1 MHTRNDYHHIFQR
14 RSTVFFR
21 SVTSWRIKRGHST
34 PHPPP
39 PLRSNHPAARLT
51 AKLLQQHFNQH
62 WRQLP
67 PGNMVCRRHGSLVAR
82 DIDTFVPGRQT
93 GSGARTLGALNGIS
107 TTYWPTYF
115 TIRMRF
121 FRIFEPP
128 KNFWGHTPQLT
139 LPPDH
144 NPHLPHPAS
153 HIPHLPHHTRL
164 YSSVRTPVHR
174 TISCHTPAGVFI
186 IR

>member
-82 DIDTFVPGRQT
+82 GIDTFVPGRQT
-93 GSGARTLGALNGIS
+93 DRGVRTLGALKRHFHDLLANIFYNENRHCNTLEGV
-107 TTYWPTYF
+107 YF
-115 TIRMRF
+115 
-121 FRIFEPP
+121 
-128 KNFWGHTPQLT
+128 
-139 LPPDH
+139 
-144 NPHLPHPAS
+144 PAVS
-153 HIPHLPHHTRL
+153 GSKGPSLEH
-164 YSSVRTPVHR
+164 
-174 TISCHTPAGVFI
+174 
-186 IR
+186 